1 MNTIGSVVM
10 AAGSSI
16 RFGSDKRRYD
26 DGNGPLLQQTLA
38 HVVALNLP
46 VSVVLRVQDQT
57 KVDELLGRH
66 AKNPALACYFVSHS
80 ELGIG
85 HSLAAFFQQPPPWD
99 GAMIFLADM
108 PWIRSDTSRLLMENF
123 DVEKIIAPHIAGQ
136 RGHPVLFPRQMFG
149 KLAQLRGDRGAHA
162 LLQSSLGL
170 VRELPVEDHGI
181 VLDVDSLP
189 C

>member
-57 KVDELLGRH
+57 KVD
-66 AKNPALACYFVSHS
+66 
-80 ELGIG
+80 
-85 HSLAAFFQQPPPWD
+85 
-99 GAMIFLADM
+99 
-108 PWIRSDTSRLLMENF
+108 
-123 DVEKIIAPHIAGQ
+123 
-136 RGHPVLFPRQMFG
+136 
-149 KLAQLRGDRGAHA
+149 
-162 LLQSSLGL
+162 
-170 VRELPVEDHGI
+170 
-181 VLDVDSLP
+181 
-189 C
+189 

>member
-1 MNTIGSVVM
+1 MTTIGSVVM

-136 RGHPVLFPRQMFG
+136 
-149 KLAQLRGDRGAHA
+149 LRGDRGANA

-170 VRELPVEDHGI
+170 VREIPVEDHGI